1 MPNGRAS
8 DIGAAQHDARAH
20 HADQGCAAL
29 RMLTTFR
36 QLGLQE
42 KPWTQFLPLSRPGCI
57 GALRP

>member
-1 MPNGRAS
+1 MPHGRAS
-8 DIGAAQHDARAH
+8 DIGAAQHDVRAH
-20 HADQGCAAL
+20 HTDQGRAAL

-42 KPWTQFLPLSRPGCI
+42 KPWTQFRPLSRPGCI